1 MAGMVAD
8 VAVFHRGHRAAH
20 QLHAHGGAAV
30 LVASQQLRPLLRI
43 PGGNAL
49 GDRGGIGQAQGELC
63 REQLG
68 WKKSTTYT
76 VLKKLCGRGLL
87 RNENSTV
94 TVLAPREAVTA
105 EAAGEFVDKAF
116 GGSLPGFLAAFM
128 SGRRLSEQEAEEL
141 KRLIDAHKEG

>member
-1 MAGMVAD
+1 MEDYRLGVVETRFAELIWS
-8 VAVFHRGHRAAH
+8 HE
-20 QLHAHGGAAV
+20 
-30 LVASQQLRPLLRI
+30 PLTS
-43 PGGNAL
+43 
-49 GDRGGIGQAQGELC
+49 GELVKLC
-63 REQLG
+63 AKELE

-128 SGRRLSEQEAEEL
+128 SGRRLSAQEAEEL

>member
-1 MAGMVAD
+1 MEQYHLCDSEYRFMQVVWASAPVGSG
-8 VAVFHRGHRAAH
+8 R
-20 QLHAHGGAAV
+20 
-30 LVASQQLRPLLRI
+30 LV
-43 PGGNAL
+43 
-49 GDRGGIGQAQGELC
+49 ELC

-105 EAAGEFVDKAF
+105 EAAGEFVDKVF
-116 GGSLPGFLAAFM
+116 GGSLPGFLTAFM
-128 SGRRLSEQEAEEL
+128 SGRRLSAQEAEEL

>member
-1 MAGMVAD
+1 MEQYHLCDSEYRFMQVVWASAPVGSG
-8 VAVFHRGHRAAH
+8 R
-20 QLHAHGGAAV
+20 
-30 LVASQQLRPLLRI
+30 LV
-43 PGGNAL
+43 
-49 GDRGGIGQAQGELC
+49 ELC

-105 EAAGEFVDKAF
+105 EAAEEFVDKAF
-116 GGSLPGFLAAFM
+116 GGSLPGFLTAFM
-128 SGRRLSEQEAEEL
+128 SGRRLSAQEAEEL
-141 KRLIDAHKEG
+141 KRLIDAHMEG